1 MPELFAKSAQFGM
14 QIMQENAAEIGQR
27 MMQRRR
33 RAGALAQEIEI

>member
-27 MMQRRR
+27 MMEAQR
-33 RAGALAQEIEI
+33 ANAAPEEL